1 MRMSRSQKIPVA
13 LQTSGNKPKR
23 KDDRIMY
30 EVPEVLA
37 IGEAQDLI
45 LGVKPFFK
53 DYVDWENAIDRAD
66 RVEDIDET
74 ED

>member
-13 LQTSGNKPKR
+13 LQTSRNKPKR

-30 EVPEVLA
+30 EAPEVLA

-45 LGVKPFFK
+45 LGVKPFLK
-53 DYVDWENAIDRAD
+53 DYIDGEPAVDRAEP
-66 RVEDIDET
+66 VEDIDET

>member
-1 MRMSRSQKIPVA
+1 MRMSRSQEIPVA
-13 LQTSGNKPKR
+13 LQTSRNKSKR

-30 EVPEVLA
+30 EAPEVLA

-45 LGVKPFFK
+45 LGVKPFLK
-53 DYVDWENAIDRAD
+53 DYIDGEPAVDRAEP
-66 RVEDIDET
+66 VEDIDET